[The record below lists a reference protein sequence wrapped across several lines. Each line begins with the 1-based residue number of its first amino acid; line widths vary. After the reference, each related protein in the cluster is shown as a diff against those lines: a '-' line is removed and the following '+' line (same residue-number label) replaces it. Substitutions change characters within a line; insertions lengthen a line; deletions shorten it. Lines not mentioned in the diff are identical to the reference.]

1 MRKSTRIAVWTLGIV
16 AVSVMAL
23 ALLRH
28 SLLGWA
34 TVRFIRSST
43 GLDVTIERM
52 KVRIVRPSVRIMGMT
67 IQNPPGFE
75 AGEAIRFREIY
86 AEYDRRSLWTRR
98 PHFRKIAIDMPNLV
112 VVRNAKGELNWSRI
126 GGDVSRHT
134 RPSGAATN
142 APPLEPGPGGGGDRP
157 QPPTS
162 PGAAPSGPPYEVDE
176 FVVRIG
182 SIEMR
187 DFSAGQPQPQVRRM
201 ELGFDHTVVGVTD
214 FSAAGKEIGGALLV
228 KAAPI
233 LLLSALDDL
242 TRKASGDGGDL
253 MKSFEKSAQKL
264 LKKFGTD
271 PGVSS
276 NLTDK
281 GAAELQR
288 ALKKLF

>member
-1 MRKSTRIAVWTLGIV
+1 MTKSTRIAAWTVGLAV
-16 AVSVMAL
+16 ASVVVL

-52 KVRIVRPSVRIMGMT
+52 KVQIARPSVRIMGMT
-67 IQNPPGFE
+67 IRNPPGFE

-86 AEYDRRSLWTRR
+86 AEYDRRSLWSRR
-98 PHFRKIAIDMPNLV
+98 PHFRKIVIDMPNLV
-112 VVRNAKGELNWSRI
+112 VVRNGKGELNWSRI
-126 GGDVSRHT
+126 GGEISRRT
-134 RPSGAATN
+134 QPPGAATN
-142 APPLEPGPGGGGDRP
+142 APPVEPGPGGGTGRP
-157 QPPTS
+157 QPPTG
-162 PGAAPSGPPYEVDE
+162 PGSTPSGPPYEVDE

-187 DFSAGQPQPQVRRM
+187 DFSSGQPKPQVRRM
-201 ELGFDHTVVGVTD
+201 DLGFDHTVRGVTD
-214 FSAAGKEIGGALLV
+214 FGDAGKEIGGALLV

-253 MKSFEKSAQKL
+253 MKSFEKNAQKL
-264 LKKFGTD
+264 FKKLGAD
-271 PGVSS
+271 PGASS